1 MNEIPHSPYPALL
14 LPANTHTHTH
24 EYYSAIKKYEMLPS
38 AETWIDPE
46 TIILGEISQTEKDK

>member
-1 MNEIPHSPYPALL
+1 MRSLTLPIPPSCSPQTH
-14 LPANTHTHTH
+14 THTHTH